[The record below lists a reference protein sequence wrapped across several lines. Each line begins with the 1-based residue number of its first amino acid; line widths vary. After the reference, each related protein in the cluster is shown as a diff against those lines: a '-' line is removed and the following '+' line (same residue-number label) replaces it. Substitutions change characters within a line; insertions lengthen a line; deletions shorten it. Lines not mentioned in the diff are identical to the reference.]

1 MRDQGQREKTVR
13 DGCAEWPAACALGID
28 MDPLVVTGGVRK
40 APHALLGHVQP
51 IANGNILALAG
62 DQIGKC
68 GKGFHA
74 ATVANRHGQ
83 GLREAC

>member
-1 MRDQGQREKTVR
+1 
-13 DGCAEWPAACALGID
+13 
-28 MDPLVVTGGVRK
+28 
-40 APHALLGHVQP
+40 VQP